1 MLRQNN
7 HFHDYT
13 RLDQKICQLASA
25 IETNVLAYISPQN
38 LAGEKKKF
46 FEAIS
51 KNEQYNPI
59 FSYIPR
65 NPVFSYFNMSPTFS
79 TYKMELKELLI
90 EIGDDSLDLIFEKK
104 IIDLFDRMEM
114 LRSVG
119 TENFTGNA
127 ESYYGGVDNATVRFA
142 KEFLSK
148 NFEPEERTIPYEEAK
163 KVIEEFLKK
172 KRLTYKISKKETA
185 GSKFSVNI
193 RTKEIL
199 INPNYPFSKNS
210 LKRLIAHEIEGHIY
224 RYENG
229 LRQPYKIFSRGLS
242 RETLETEEGIAVYV
256 EQQQGINIDSQLK
269 EYSGRVLAISTAMK
283 QSFYETFLE
292 LKKYF
297 SDEDAFNIT
306 VRAKR
311 GVYRQD
317 QGGAFT
323 KDALYLKGMLL
334 VQDFLTKQ
342 PINELYYGRYAT
354 SDTPLV
360 LDIDGLIKPKYMPEF
375 TKAKKQ

>member
-1 MLRQNN
+1 MIRSN
-7 HFHDYT
+7 HFHDYAK
-13 RLDQKICQLASA
+13 LDQKLCQLAGA

-38 LAGEKKKF
+38 LSDEKKKF
-46 FEAIS
+46 FDALE
-51 KNEQYNPI
+51 KNEQYNPV

-65 NPVFSYFNMSPTFS
+65 NPIFSYFNLSPTFS
-79 TYKMELKELLI
+79 TYKLELKELLS

-119 TENFTGNA
+119 TENFAGNA
-127 ESYYGGVDNATVRFA
+127 ESYYGGLDNATVRFA
-142 KEFLSK
+142 KEFLLK
-148 NFEPEERTIPYEEAK
+148 NFEPEEKNIQYNDAKIIIEA
-163 KVIEEFLKK
+163 FLKK
-172 KRLTYKISKKETA
+172 KRLSYKVSKKETA

-199 INPNYPFSKNS
+199 INPNHPFSSNS

-229 LRQPYKIFSRGLS
+229 LNQPYKIFSRGLS
-242 RETLETEEGIAVYV
+242 RETLETEEGLAVYV

-283 QSFYETFLE
+283 HTFHETFIE
-292 LKKYF
+292 LRKYF

-311 GVYRQD
+311 GVYKQD

-334 VQDFLTKQ
+334 VKEFLTKQ
-342 PINELYYGRYAT
+342 PLGELYFGRYAT

-375 TKAKKQ
+375 TKSKKQ